1 MTQNKYNDFLKT
13 IPSIT
18 VNDIEN
24 IVKKYRGDD
33 TIIVVLSEGKLEIS
47 GRYSY
52 LPKGGGFTATIEE
65 GSILLSASM
74 TRVNYS
80 EHFVFKEYVGS
91 LSLCGLT
98 VHALSIEKLLLGL

>member
-52 LPKGGGFTATIEE
+52 FPKGGGFTATLEE
-65 GSILLSASM
+65 ESLLLSASM
-74 TRVNYS
+74 IGVPYS
-80 EHFVFKEYVGS
+80 EHVVFIEHVGS
-91 LSLCGLT
+91 LRLCGLT
-98 VHALSIEKLLLGL
+98 EHKLSIEKLLLGL